1 MPADAQPKVETQES
15 ADAKMIDL
23 PSDGPSVDVEI
34 PEAKET
40 EVVSQPQ
47 EEQEVV
53 VEESASQG
61 EMDDYGKK
69 VQSRIDKLTKKL
81 RESERRE
88 QAAIEFA
95 QGLQSEQAKLQQKA
109 KLLDT
114 GYVNEFASRVEAQ
127 TAEAKKQL
135 KDAMDVGD
143 IDAQVEAQQ
152 KIARLAVDADRAK
165 KSLDQRERL
174 KKEMEARG
182 VDPNQPQMPQQA
194 QQPAQQQPV
203 APPDP
208 KAEAW
213 AEKNEWFG
221 TDEPMTLTSFSIHR
235 KLVEEGFDTK
245 SDEYYSEIDKRM
257 RDTFPHKFEQ
267 VSTPTQTVAPATRS
281 TQPAKRKGSVRL
293 TPSQVAIAKKL
304 GVPLSEYAK
313 YVKE

>member
-34 PEAKET
+34 TEAKET
-40 EVVSQPQ
+40 EVVPEPQ
-47 EEQEVV
+47 EQEVV

-135 KDAMDVGD
+135 KDAMDTGD

-182 VDPNQPQMPQQA
+182 VDPNQPQMPQQPQQQAA
-194 QQPAQQQPV
+194 QQPT

-235 KLVEEGFDTK
+235 KLIEEGFDTK

-257 RDTFPHKFEQ
+257 RETFPHKFEQ
-267 VSTPTQTVAPATRS
+267 VSTPTQTVASANRS
-281 TQPAKRKGSVRL
+281 TQPAKRKGTVRL

-304 GVPLSEYAK
+304 GVPLSEYAN

>member
-40 EVVSQPQ
+40 EVVPEPQ
-47 EEQEVV
+47 EQEVV

-95 QGLQSEQAKLQQKA
+95 QGLQSEQTKLQQKA

-135 KDAMDVGD
+135 KDAMDLGD

-174 KKEMEARG
+174 KKEMVARG
-182 VDPNQPQMPQQA
+182 VDPNQPQMPI
-194 QQPAQQQPV
+194 QQPQAAPQPA

-208 KAEAW
+208 KAENW
-213 AEKNEWFG
+213 AEKNDWFG

-257 RDTFPHKFEQ
+257 RETFPHKFEQ
-267 VSTPTQTVAPATRS
+267 VSTPTQTVASASRS
-281 TQPAKRKGSVRL
+281 TQPAKRQGTVRL

>member
-15 ADAKMIDL
+15 ADANMIDL
-23 PSDGPSVDVEI
+23 PSDGPSVDVEL
-34 PEAKET
+34 PENKESKVDT
-40 EVVSQPQ
+40 QPQ
-47 EEQEVV
+47 EQVV
-53 VEESASQG
+53 VEDSASQG

-95 QGLQSEQAKLQQKA
+95 QGLQHEQTKLQQKTRQ
-109 KLLDT
+109 LDT

-135 KDAMDVGD
+135 KDAMDLGD

-182 VDPNQPQMPQQA
+182 VDPNQPQMPTQQA
-194 QQPAQQQPV
+194 QPQAR
-203 APPDP
+203 PDP
-208 KAEAW
+208 KAQDW
-213 AEKNEWFG
+213 AEENPWFG
-221 TDEPMTLTSFSIHR
+221 NDRAMTMTSFVIHQDLLIIFLHILDP
-235 KLVEEGFDTK
+235 KHAL
-245 SDEYYSEIDKRM
+245 
-257 RDTFPHKFEQ
+257 HQ
-267 VSTPTQTVAPATRS
+267 
-281 TQPAKRKGSVRL
+281 
-293 TPSQVAIAKKL
+293 
-304 GVPLSEYAK
+304 
-313 YVKE
+313 

>member
-15 ADAKMIDL
+15 ADASMVDL
-23 PSDGPSVDVEI
+23 PSDGPSVDVEL
-34 PEAKET
+34 PESKESKVDT
-40 EVVSQPQ
+40 QPQ

-135 KDAMDVGD
+135 KDAMDTGD

-182 VDPNQPQMPQQA
+182 VDPNQPQMPQQ
-194 QQPAQQQPV
+194 PQQQAAPQPT

-235 KLVEEGFDTK
+235 KLLEEGFDTK
-245 SDEYYSEIDKRM
+245 SDEYYSEIDRRM
-257 RDTFPHKFEQ
+257 REEFPQRFSSSSRKNSVWAALTLVTIPMFG
-267 VSTPTQTVAPATRS
+267 VA
-281 TQPAKRKGSVRL
+281 RL
-293 TPSQVAIAKKL
+293 QSSAI
-304 GVPLSEYAK
+304 
-313 YVKE
+313 

>member
-1 MPADAQPKVETQES
+1 MPADAQPKVESQTE
-15 ADAKMIDL
+15 ADAKIVDL
-23 PSDGPSVDVEI
+23 PSDGPSVDVEL
-34 PEAKET
+34 PEEKQTKVET
-40 EVVSQPQ
+40 QPQ
-47 EEQEVV
+47 EEVV

-95 QGLQSEQAKLQQKA
+95 QGLQSEQAKLQQKTRQ
-109 KLLDT
+109 LDT

-135 KDAMDVGD
+135 KDAMDTGD

-182 VDPNQPQMPQQA
+182 VDPNQPQMPTQQA
-194 QQPAQQQPV
+194 QPQAPQPA

-208 KAEAW
+208 KAESW
-213 AEKNEWFG
+213 AEKNDWFG
-221 TDEPMTLTSFSIHR
+221 TD
-235 KLVEEGFDTK
+235 
-245 SDEYYSEIDKRM
+245 
-257 RDTFPHKFEQ
+257 
-267 VSTPTQTVAPATRS
+267 
-281 TQPAKRKGSVRL
+281 
-293 TPSQVAIAKKL
+293 
-304 GVPLSEYAK
+304 
-313 YVKE
+313 

>member
-1 MPADAQPKVETQES
+1 MPADAQPKVESQES
-15 ADAKMIDL
+15 AEAVMVDL
-23 PSDGPSVDVEI
+23 PSDGPSIDVEL
-34 PEAKET
+34 PESKESKV
-40 EVVSQPQ
+40 ESQSQ
-47 EEQEVV
+47 DQQEVI
-53 VEESASQG
+53 VEDSASQG
-61 EMDDYGKK
+61 EMEDYGKK

-95 QGLQSEQAKLQQKA
+95 QGLQHESTKLKQKTQ
-109 KLLDT
+109 LLDT

-135 KDAMDVGD
+135 KDAMDTGN

-182 VDPNQPQMPQQA
+182 VDPNQPQMPT
-194 QQPAQQQPV
+194 QQPQPAPQPE

-213 AEKNEWFG
+213 AEKNDWFG
-221 TDEPMTLTSFSIHR
+221 SDEPMTLTSFSIHR

-257 RDTFPHKFEQ
+257 KDTFPHKFGEQ
-267 VSTPTQTVAPATRS
+267 VSTPTQTVASANRS
-281 TQPAKRKGSVRL
+281 TQSARRKGTVRL